1 MPLPFASSGQG
12 AGAFSSGFTGRGI
25 YLESGNMFVLENSKL
40 FGGLGDAELDA
51 LRACTQVR
59 EFAGGE
65 AIFHEG
71 DEGDGLY
78 MVRTGAVEISAPIAD
93 GERKFLARL
102 EAGDY
107 FGEMAVID
115 NEPRSATA
123 SAEGNTS
130 VYFFPRQAVLQTL
143 EISPSLAVRF
153 IREFSHRMREFNK
166 QYVEEALQAE
176 RLTMLGKFTRSIV
189 HDFKNPLNVI
199 GLAAE
204 LAGMERSTPASRASA
219 AVRIRKQVDRLSNM
233 LNELLEFSRG
243 SQNPI
248 VLAKNH
254 YPRFI
259 RQIIDELEPE
269 CVDKKVKIICE
280 EPPDIDILID
290 PARLTHVFFN
300 LIHNAA
306 DAMPEGGEIFIRFRA
321 TPDELVTEIEDTGKG
336 FAPEIVDKLFTAFA
350 TYGKANGT
358 GLGLSIC
365 KKIVTDHKGHIEAHN
380 FPNRGAVFT
389 FGLPLS
395 R

>member
-1 MPLPFASSGQG
+1 
-12 AGAFSSGFTGRGI
+12 
-25 YLESGNMFVLENSKL
+25 MFVLENSKL
-40 FGGLGDAELDA
+40 FGGLSDAEMEA
-51 LRACTQVR
+51 LRASAQVL
-59 EFAGGE
+59 ELAPDTVIFKAG
-65 AIFHEG
+65 
-71 DEGDGLY
+71 DSGDGLY
-78 MVRTGAVEISAPIAD
+78 MVRAGGVEISAEIAQ
-93 GERKFLARL
+93 GERKSLARL
-102 EAGDY
+102 GPGDY

-123 SAEGNTS
+123 ITQGKTS
-130 VYFFPRQAVLQTL
+130 VYFLPREAVLKML
-143 EISPSLAVRF
+143 ERSPLLAVRL

-199 GLAAE
+199 GLSAE
-204 LAGMERSTPASRASA
+204 LAGMERSTPASRANA

-248 VLAKNH
+248 VLAKTS

-259 RQIIDELEPE
+259 HQIMDELEQE
-269 CVDKKVKIICE
+269 LTEKKIKLRSVN
-280 EPPDIDILID
+280 EPPDIDLLFD

-306 DAMPEGGEIFIRFRA
+306 DAMPEGGEIFMRFA
-321 TPDELVTEIEDTGKG
+321 LKPNELVTEIEDTGKG
-336 FAPEIVDKLFTAFA
+336 IPPEVADRLFTAFA

-365 KKIVTDHKGHIEAHN
+365 KKIITDHKGHIEALT
-380 FPNRGAVFT
+380 FPNRGAVFL
-389 FGLPLS
+389 FGLPVS
-395 R
+395 A